1 MNKNSKNHML
11 LLALAAACLV
21 SACNTVAGVGKD
33 TQKAGEVIEE
43 SSGKDGKS

>member
-1 MNKNSKNHML
+1 MNTKSKKYL
-11 LLALAAACLV
+11 WLLALLMTILV

-43 SSGKDGKS
+43 SSGKDG

>member
-1 MNKNSKNHML
+1 MNTNSKKYL
-11 LLALAAACLV
+11 LLLTLLMTILI

-43 SSGKDGKS
+43 SSGKDG

>member
-1 MNKNSKNHML
+1 MINNSKKYLL
-11 LLALAAACLV
+11 LLALATTFLV

-43 SSGKDGKS
+43 SSGKDG

>member
-1 MNKNSKNHML
+1 MDMNTNSKKYLL
-11 LLALAAACLV
+11 LLALLMTILA

-43 SSGKDGKS
+43 SSGKDG